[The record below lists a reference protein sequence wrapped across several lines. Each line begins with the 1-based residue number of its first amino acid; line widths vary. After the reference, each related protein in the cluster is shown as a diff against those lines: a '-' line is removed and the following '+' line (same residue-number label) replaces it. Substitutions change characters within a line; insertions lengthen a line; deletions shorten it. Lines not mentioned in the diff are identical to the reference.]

1 MSRTSFIL
9 KKCAIQK
16 HGGQKHFYIFSSPL
30 VVEKKVTKPM
40 FSRRIIRLV
49 ADEQLERSADS
60 RKNGTNAEKDDLAC

>member
-1 MSRTSFIL
+1 
-9 KKCAIQK
+9 
-16 HGGQKHFYIFSSPL
+16 
-30 VVEKKVTKPM
+30 M